1 VGDLL
6 KLDLPNYLLLLAAFV
21 NLLLAAVIYFN
32 SNKKTSESLYS
43 FLALSCSMWALG
55 MFMYRGIPNS
65 YSALIWAR
73 FYYVATAIIPASL
86 LIFVMSFPNKVDW
99 FNKKVLATIL
109 IISLFFSILPIF
121 PNTVVTKVV
130 FNQGREN
137 DIFFGSGFNLWGI
150 YLFSFFV
157 LSLLI
162 LVKRLLNSTGPIK
175 KQYIYI
181 LFGSYISVIIGVITN
196 HIFPFIFNNP
206 NYAWIGPTATIIMVV
221 IITAAI
227 LKQRLFNIRLIATQL
242 FIFSL
247 WIFLLVRAFISG
259 SIIDQ
264 LVNWGSFIGTVVI
277 GTFLIRSVLKEVSQR
292 EKIEK
297 LAEDLG
303 KANERLKELDKQ
315 KTEFVSI
322 ASHQLR
328 SPLTAIK
335 GYSSMLIEGSFGP
348 IPKKAQ
354 GALEVV
360 FQSSQKM
367 ISVIEDFL
375 NITRIELGRMKYEMS
390 DIDVGALAKQV
401 VEEQR
406 PQVTKNGLKL
416 EFEDDGH
423 DHNVYADMGKLNQVF
438 NNIIDN
444 AGKYTKEGWIR
455 VRVENLTKPEGEE
468 VVRFVVK
475 DSGVG
480 IPPETLPKLFEK
492 FVRAYD
498 AGKVNLIGTGL
509 GLYVAKQI
517 VEGLGGKI
525 WAESEGKGKGSTF
538 IVEFKHTKPLA
549 EQEKEKKVV
558 EFVEGI

>member
-1 VGDLL
+1 
-6 KLDLPNYLLLLAAFV
+6 
-21 NLLLAAVIYFN
+21 
-32 SNKKTSESLYS
+32 
-43 FLALSCSMWALG
+43 
-55 MFMYRGIPNS
+55 
-65 YSALIWAR
+65 
-73 FYYVATAIIPASL
+73 
-86 LIFVMSFPNKVDW
+86 MSFPNKVSW
-99 FNKKVLATIL
+99 FNKKIL
-109 IISLFFSILPIF
+109 TAIIVISLLFSILPIF
-121 PNTVVTKVV
+121 PNTVVTQVV
-130 FNQGREN
+130 FNQGKEN
-137 DIFFGSGFNLWGI
+137 DIFFGPGFNLWGI
-150 YLFSFFV
+150 YLFTFFV
-157 LSLLI
+157 FSLLVLI
-162 LVKRLLNSTGPIK
+162 KRLLSSTGSIK

-181 LFGSYISVIIGVITN
+181 LFGSYISVIIGVTTN

-227 LKQRLFNIRLIATQL
+227 LKQRLFNVKLIATQL

-247 WIFLLVRAFISG
+247 WILLLVRAFISG

-264 LVNWGSFIGTVVI
+264 FVNWGSFVGTVVI
-277 GTFLIRSVLKEVSQR
+277 GTFLIRSVIKEVSQR

-335 GYSSMLIEGSFGP
+335 GYSSMLLEGSFGKVP
-348 IPKKAQ
+348 TKAQ
-354 GALEVV
+354 GAIDVI

-367 ISVIEDFL
+367 IGVIEDFL

-390 DIDVGALAKQV
+390 DIDVGTLAKQV
-401 VEEQR
+401 AEEQR
-406 PQVTKNGLKL
+406 QQVTKNGLKL
-416 EFEDDGH
+416 EFEDDGN
-423 DHNVYADMGKLNQVF
+423 DHNVYADLGKINQVF

-444 AGKYTKEGWIR
+444 ASKYTKEGWIK
-455 VRVENLTKPEGEE
+455 VRVENLTNQAGEE
-468 VVRFVVK
+468 VVRFSVK

-480 IPPETLPKLFEK
+480 IEKETLPKLFEK

-549 EQEKEKKVV
+549 EQEKEKKVT

>member
-1 VGDLL
+1 MSLFSITS
-6 KLDLPNYLLLLAAFV
+6 LLLFFACLGFAVFIYLSDKKSEINKSWLTFSIFFSLWGLSLFGVTSSTDYNRAYIWQA
-21 NLLLAAVIYFN
+21 LLDASAIF
-32 SNKKTSESLYS
+32 
-43 FLALSCSMWALG
+43 
-55 MFMYRGIPNS
+55 IPF
-65 YSALIWAR
+65 
-73 FYYVATAIIPASL
+73 FYY
-86 LIFVMSFPNKVDW
+86 IFVSKLISYKNVFLEKIVFIFSVCLAFLSLTNLYKIGLTQISGFYWINPGKFYFVFPSF
-99 FNKKVLATIL
+99 FIL
-109 IISLFFSILPIF
+109 MVFISLFLILRTYIKTSDANLKKQIIIFIVASAIGFGGGITNFFPQLFNVYPFGNYFVLLYVFSMGYGVSKYKLLSPKVITAQLSSGALVLILLFNLLQPSNSLQDLAFKIITFILSIIFSI
-121 PNTVVTKVV
+121 
-130 FNQGREN
+130 
-137 DIFFGSGFNLWGI
+137 
-150 YLFSFFV
+150 
-157 LSLLI
+157 
-162 LVKRLLNSTGPIK
+162 
-175 KQYIYI
+175 YI
-181 LFGSYISVIIGVITN
+181 
-196 HIFPFIFNNP
+196 
-206 NYAWIGPTATIIMVV
+206 
-221 IITAAI
+221 
-227 LKQRLFNIRLIATQL
+227 
-242 FIFSL
+242 
-247 WIFLLVRAFISG
+247 
-259 SIIDQ
+259 
-264 LVNWGSFIGTVVI
+264 
-277 GTFLIRSVLKEVSQR
+277 IRSVSREVSQR
-292 EKIEK
+292 EHIEK

-335 GYSSMLIEGSFGP
+335 GYSSMLLEGSFGP
-348 IPKKAQ
+348 VPKKAKE
-354 GALEVV
+354 AIDVI

-390 DIDVGALAKQV
+390 DIDVGTLARQV
-401 VEEQR
+401 TEEQR
-406 PQVTKNGLKL
+406 PQVVRNGLKL

-455 VRVENLTKPEGEE
+455 VRVENLIKPEEEE

-538 IVEFKHTKPLA
+538 IVELKHTKPLA
-549 EQEKEKKVV
+549 EQEKEKKVT
-558 EFVEGI
+558 EFVAGI

>member
-1 VGDLL
+1 MSLSLL
-6 KLDLPNYLLLLAAFV
+6 
-21 NLLLAAVIYFN
+21 YFN
-32 SNKKTSESLYS
+32 IVSVLSSVAVFIIGAVVYWNDRKSKICRYW
-43 FLALSCSMWALG
+43 FLSCL
-55 MFMYRGIPNS
+55 
-65 YSALIWAR
+65 
-73 FYYVATAIIPASL
+73 TASL
-86 LIFVMSFPNKVDW
+86 W
-99 FNKKVLATIL
+99 
-109 IISLFFSILPIF
+109 SLFFFLVI
-121 PNTVVTKVV
+121 NATTK
-130 FNQGREN
+130 EL
-137 DIFFGSGFNLWGI
+137 S
-150 YLFSFFV
+150 FV
-157 LSLLI
+157 LRVL
-162 LVKRLLNSTGPIK
+162 
-175 KQYIYI
+175 
-181 LFGSYISVIIGVITN
+181 
-196 HIFPFIFNNP
+196 
-206 NYAWIGPTATIIMVV
+206 MD
-221 IITAAI
+221 TAAI
-227 LKQRLFNIRLIATQL
+227 LTVYFWLKFVLFFINYKNTWLEWGVALSTIFVLLLNLSPWFIEDMKPKYLFNYYVEASWGYYLFALYFIIIAGIGLYLLLKQKKEGIENRGQSQNVFWGSLAGFVGGSSSFLLSFNIQFPPYLFILFPLLPLIIGRGIIKYHLFNIKIVATELFTSAIWIFFAVKIILSKDSADLILNLVVLTA
-242 FIFSL
+242 FSL
-247 WIFLLVRAFISG
+247 FSFLLIK
-259 SIIDQ
+259 
-264 LVNWGSFIGTVVI
+264 
-277 GTFLIRSVLKEVSQR
+277 SVKQEVSQR

-335 GYSSMLIEGSFGP
+335 GYSSMLLEGSFGP
-348 IPKKAQ
+348 MPKKAKE
-354 GALEVV
+354 AIDVI

-390 DIDVGALAKQV
+390 DIDVGALARQV
-401 VEEQR
+401 TEEQR
-406 PQVTKNGLKL
+406 PQVARNGLKL

-438 NNIIDN
+438 NNLIDN
-444 AGKYTKEGWIR
+444 ATKYTEEGWIR
-455 VRVENLTKPEGEE
+455 VRVENMTKPEVGE

-517 VEGLGGKI
+517 VEGLDGKI

-538 IVEFKHTKPLA
+538 IVELKHTKPLA

-558 EFVEGI
+558 DFVAGI

>member
-1 VGDLL
+1 MTIGSSFLISTIFVNALL
-6 KLDLPNYLLLLAAFV
+6 AIIVFTHSPKNRNSFYFFLIILSIFLWATPLFIYQFTENQNLAFNLSKFSYLAVILTSISLVRFSANFSFDNKDSKKNYLLD
-21 NLLLAAVIYFN
+21 
-32 SNKKTSESLYS
+32 
-43 FLALSCSMWALG
+43 
-55 MFMYRGIPNS
+55 
-65 YSALIWAR
+65 
-73 FYYVATAIIPASL
+73 IISL
-86 LIFVMSFPNKVDW
+86 LVFLVFGFLIYKN
-99 FNKKVLATIL
+99 L
-109 IISLFFSILPIF
+109 IISGFQEFSNEERILSFGPCYTFYSLFVTLSLFVGITLLMVAYWREKGSEKKKQLIYIASGIAISIFGGTITNLILPTF
-121 PNTVVTKVV
+121 GNMSFYWLGPV
-130 FNQGREN
+130 FT
-137 DIFFGSGFNLWGI
+137 
-150 YLFSFFV
+150 LFMA
-157 LSLLI
+157 
-162 LVKRLLNSTGPIK
+162 
-175 KQYIYI
+175 
-181 LFGSYISVIIGVITN
+181 LFISV
-196 HIFPFIFNNP
+196 
-206 NYAWIGPTATIIMVV
+206 
-221 IITAAI
+221 AI
-227 LKQRLFNIRLIATQL
+227 LKHHLFNIRIIATE
-242 FIFSL
+242 SL
-247 WIFLLVRAFISG
+247 VFLLWMFLLVRFIISNNLQERLANG
-259 SIIDQ
+259 GLFIITVIIGIF
-264 LVNWGSFIGTVVI
+264 LV
-277 GTFLIRSVLKEVSQR
+277 RSVMREVSQR

-335 GYSSMLIEGSFGP
+335 GYSSMLLEGSFGP
-348 IPKKAQ
+348 MPKKAKE
-354 GALEVV
+354 AIDVI

-390 DIDVGALAKQV
+390 DIDVGALARQV
-401 VEEQR
+401 TEEQR
-406 PQVTKNGLKL
+406 PQVARNGLKL

-438 NNIIDN
+438 NNLIDN
-444 AGKYTKEGWIR
+444 ATKYTEEGWIR
-455 VRVENLTKPEGEE
+455 VRVENMTKPEVGE

-517 VEGLGGKI
+517 VEGLDGKI

-538 IVEFKHTKPLA
+538 IVELKHTKPLA

-558 EFVEGI
+558 DFVAGI

>member
-1 VGDLL
+1 
-6 KLDLPNYLLLLAAFV
+6 
-21 NLLLAAVIYFN
+21 
-32 SNKKTSESLYS
+32 
-43 FLALSCSMWALG
+43 
-55 MFMYRGIPNS
+55 
-65 YSALIWAR
+65 
-73 FYYVATAIIPASL
+73 
-86 LIFVMSFPNKVDW
+86 
-99 FNKKVLATIL
+99 
-109 IISLFFSILPIF
+109 
-121 PNTVVTKVV
+121 
-130 FNQGREN
+130 
-137 DIFFGSGFNLWGI
+137 
-150 YLFSFFV
+150 
-157 LSLLI
+157 
-162 LVKRLLNSTGPIK
+162 
-175 KQYIYI
+175 
-181 LFGSYISVIIGVITN
+181 
-196 HIFPFIFNNP
+196 
-206 NYAWIGPTATIIMVV
+206 
-221 IITAAI
+221 
-227 LKQRLFNIRLIATQL
+227 IATQL

-335 GYSSMLIEGSFGP
+335 GYSSMLLEGSFGP
-348 IPKKAQ
+348 VPKKAKE
-354 GALEVV
+354 AIDVI

-401 VEEQR
+401 TEEQR
-406 PQVTKNGLKL
+406 PQVVKNGLKL

-423 DHNVYADMGKLNQVF
+423 DHNVYTDMGKLNQVF

-509 GLYVAKQI
+509 GLYAAKQI